1 MRLWILAGMMLIGW
15 GPDSYRDQ
23 AQTIV
28 GTWQLTDEKTCF
40 QGQMEKSETEKELEK
55 DMGSSRNAVAR
66 LIRFDKKGSGEEG
79 IFSTGKKKAAGMSA
93 FNYKVNGPEL
103 LLMDIKS
110 GIMTQQFIIDTLT
123 QSNLTIH
130 LLKKDCEIKTFTR
143 IK

>member
-1 MRLWILAGMMLIGW
+1 
-15 GPDSYRDQ
+15 
-23 AQTIV
+23 
-28 GTWQLTDEKTCF
+28 
-40 QGQMEKSETEKELEK
+40 
-55 DMGSSRNAVAR
+55 
-66 LIRFDKKGSGEEG
+66 
-79 IFSTGKKKAAGMSA
+79 MSA

-110 GIMTQQFIIDTLT
+110 GIMTQQFVIDTLT